1 MGRVLVK
8 VSCKMGG
15 VWRIKIKRRQNSNM
29 RLLSDFQ
36 TMWKC
41 ESVKNGKW
49 KMAIFP
55 IFSVDQFFK
64 DLCKSI
70 FHITDHIPVCTELFK
85 KSKRNLWLIPTANYF
100 CTRDGWMDWIGH
112 LKTPSTNLPTFCFW
126 FYAVQFCAW
135 FTGWVLSVTTK
146 TVKNPWD
153 PFWGNL
159 TDLSIGKV

>member
-8 VSCKMGG
+8 ASCKMGG
-15 VWRIKIKRRQNSNM
+15 LWRIKIKRRQNSNM
-29 RLLSDFQ
+29 RLLSDSQ

-41 ESVKNGKW
+41 EKW
-49 KMAIFP
+49 KVENGHFP
-55 IFSVDQFFK
+55 HFFRGPFFK
-64 DLCKSI
+64 DLWEPI
-70 FHITDHIPVCTELFK
+70 FHVTDHIPVCTELFK
-85 KSKRNLWLIPTANYF
+85 KSKRNLWLIPIANYF
-100 CTRDGWMDWIGH
+100 YTRDGWMDWIGH
-112 LKTPSTNLPTFCFW
+112 LKVLSTNLATFCFW

-146 TVKNPWD
+146 TVKDPWD